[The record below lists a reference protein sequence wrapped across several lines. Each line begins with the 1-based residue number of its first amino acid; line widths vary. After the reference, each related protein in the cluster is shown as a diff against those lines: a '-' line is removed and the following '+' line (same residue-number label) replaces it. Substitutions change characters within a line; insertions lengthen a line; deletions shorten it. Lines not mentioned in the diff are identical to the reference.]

1 MKDEVILDE
10 NVLAQKMAIVT
21 TKLFAMKHLSIF
33 LSLSVLAVLVLSSF
47 MKVFISPEVE
57 NIPTSL
63 YDSIATMDAKWED
76 AYNNCKLDVM
86 EEIISEDLEFY
97 HDQGGLMTSKQKL
110 NEALKN
116 NICGKVTRQLKEGS
130 LEVYPI
136 KGYGAVEMGLHAF
149 HNKKEPGLEIHYSKF
164 VHIWKRDNGKW
175 RITRVIS
182 LH

>member
-1 MKDEVILDE
+1 MK
-10 NVLAQKMAIVT
+10 T
-21 TKLFAMKHLSIF
+21 YSIF
-33 LSLSVLAVLVLSSF
+33 LSLSAFVILVLTSF
-47 MKVFISPEVE
+47 MTVYVSPENE
-57 NIPTSL
+57 ETPTSL
-63 YDSIATMDAKWED
+63 YDSIATMDAMWED

-86 EEIISEDLEFY
+86 EAVISEDLEFY

-110 NEALKN
+110 NDALKN

-149 HNKKEPGLEIHYSKF
+149 HNKKEPGSEAHYSKF

>member
-1 MKDEVILDE
+1 MKKFSS
-10 NVLAQKMAIVT
+10 VL
-21 TKLFAMKHLSIF
+21 L
-33 LSLSVLAVLVLSSF
+33 LSVLTVILFTCFKTRPVDAEF
-47 MKVFISPEVE
+47 T
-57 NIPTSL
+57 NPTSL
-63 YDSIATMDAKWED
+63 YDSIATMDALWED

-110 NEALKN
+110 NEALKT
-116 NICGKVTRQLKEGS
+116 NICGKVTRELKKGS

-136 KGYGAVEMGLHAF
+136 KGFGAVEMGLHAF
-149 HNKKEPGLEIHYSKF
+149 HNSKEPSSPSHYSKF
-164 VHIWKRDNGKW
+164 VHIWKREKGKW

>member
-1 MKDEVILDE
+1 MK
-10 NVLAQKMAIVT
+10 N
-21 TKLFAMKHLSIF
+21 LSRF
-33 LSLSVLAVLVLSSF
+33 LSLSALLALIFMGFTTRPVNTPVEPEPLS
-47 MKVFISPEVE
+47 I
-57 NIPTSL
+57 
-63 YDSIATMDAKWED
+63 YDSIAAMDARWED

-110 NEALKN
+110 NEALKA
-116 NICGKVTRQLKEGS
+116 NICGKVKRALKEGS

-136 KGYGAVEMGLHAF
+136 KGYGAVEMGLHGF
-149 HNKKEPGLEIHYSKF
+149 YNSKEVPQQLHYSKF
-164 VHIWKRDNGKW
+164 VHVWKRENNRW

>member
-1 MKDEVILDE
+1 MLAWKHNPTTVMKNSINILA
-10 NVLAQKMAIVT
+10 LCTLIMFTLTCFT
-21 TKLFAMKHLSIF
+21 TKRGPVNK
-33 LSLSVLAVLVLSSF
+33 
-47 MKVFISPEVE
+47 PDG
-57 NIPTSL
+57 PTSL
-63 YDSIATMDAKWED
+63 YDTIAAMDAKWED
-76 AYNNCKLDVM
+76 AYNNCKLEVM

-110 NEALKN
+110 NEALKA
-116 NICGKVTRQLKEGS
+116 NICGKVTRELKKGS

-136 KGYGAVEMGLHAF
+136 RGYGAVEMGLHGF
-149 HNKKEPGLEIHYSKF
+149 HNIKEPDAQLHYSKF

>member
-1 MKDEVILDE
+1 MK
-10 NVLAQKMAIVT
+10 
-21 TKLFAMKHLSIF
+21 KLYIF
-33 LSLSVLAVLVLSSF
+33 FLLSLITVLILFTGFRTKPLTTT
-47 MKVFISPEVE
+47 
-57 NIPTSL
+57 TSL
-63 YDSIATMDAKWED
+63 YDSIAAMDALWED
-76 AYNNCKLDVM
+76 AYDNCKLDVM

-116 NICGKVTRQLKEGS
+116 NICGKVTRELKKGS

-149 HNKKEPGLEIHYSKF
+149 LNSTEPNTQPHFSKF
-164 VHIWKRDNGKW
+164 VHIWKRDHGKW
-175 RITRVIS
+175 KITRVIS

>member
-1 MKDEVILDE
+1 MKNLTVILSTS
-10 NVLAQKMAIVT
+10 A
-21 TKLFAMKHLSIF
+21 
-33 LSLSVLAVLVLSSF
+33 LVLLTLTCFKTKTES
-47 MKVFISPEVE
+47 VNRPDD
-57 NIPTSL
+57 PGSL
-63 YDSIATMDAKWED
+63 YDSIAAMDAKWED

-97 HDQGGLMTSKQKL
+97 HNQGGLMTSKQKL
-110 NEALKN
+110 NEALKA
-116 NICGKVTRQLKEGS
+116 NICGKVTRELKKGS

-136 KGYGAVEMGLHAF
+136 KGYGAVEMGLHGF
-149 HNKKEPGLEIHYSKF
+149 HNSKEPASRLHYSKF

>member
-1 MKDEVILDE
+1 MK
-10 NVLAQKMAIVT
+10 T
-21 TKLFAMKHLSIF
+21 HSIF
-33 LSLSVLAVLVLSSF
+33 LSLAVFVIVVLTSF
-47 MKVFISPEVE
+47 MPVFVFPDGEDT
-57 NIPTSL
+57 PASL
-63 YDSIATMDAKWED
+63 YDSIATMDAMWED

-86 EEIISEDLEFY
+86 EELISEDLEFY

-149 HNKKEPGLEIHYSKF
+149 HNKKEPGLELHYSKF

>member
-1 MKDEVILDE
+1 MKNIFTS
-10 NVLAQKMAIVT
+10 LA
-21 TKLFAMKHLSIF
+21 FAALII
-33 LSLSVLAVLVLSSF
+33 SSF
-47 MKVFISPEVE
+47 MCFTTKPVAIEEPA
-57 NIPTSL
+57 PKTL
-63 YDSIATMDAKWED
+63 YDSIVQMDALWED

-86 EEIISEDLEFY
+86 DDIISEDLEFY

-116 NICGKVTRQLKEGS
+116 NIYRKVKRALKPGS

-136 KGYGAVEMGLHAF
+136 KGYGAVEMGMHGF
-149 HNKKEPGLEIHYSKF
+149 YNGKDQIIPGHYSKF
-164 VHIWKRDNGKW
+164 VHIWKNENGKW

>member
-1 MKDEVILDE
+1 MK
-10 NVLAQKMAIVT
+10 T
-21 TKLFAMKHLSIF
+21 RSIF
-33 LSLSVLAVLVLSSF
+33 ISLSALAVLVLTSF
-47 MKVFISPEVE
+47 MSVFVYPEDE
-57 NIPTSL
+57 DAPTSL
-63 YDSIATMDAKWED
+63 YDSIAAMDAMWED
-76 AYNNCKLDVM
+76 AYNNCRLDVM
-86 EEIISEDLEFY
+86 EELISEDLEFY
-97 HDQGGLMTSKQKL
+97 HDHGGLMTSKQKL

-116 NICGKVTRQLKEGS
+116 NICGKVTRQLKKGS

-149 HNKKEPGLEIHYSKF
+149 HNKNEPGLDRHYSKF